1 MKRLIQKH
9 LKIIQLCLIV
19 LIFAYDSSFCSN
31 VLTKIEFEEKENGI
45 IVEFKFIEPISSD
58 SVYAW
63 QSDNQWFYFTL
74 HNILSDTLKLEQ
86 ETTFNLPILDFQPI
100 ISSNSTQI
108 GLRLK
113 KQVDSFEFYNRN
125 QKNLLNAHLHYSLDD
140 FNSVILANTKT
151 NKVRDFDNLFARSK
165 SWLFILASGYSIASL
180 INDKDTK
187 INVEAGIITLI
198 LSYFINKSWTNN

>member
-1 MKRLIQKH
+1 MILI
-9 LKIIQLCLIV
+9 L
-19 LIFAYDSSFCSN
+19 AYDSGFCSN
-31 VLTKIEFEEKENGI
+31 VLTNIEFKEKENGI
-45 IVEFKFIEPISSD
+45 IVEFKFIDPISSD

-100 ISSNSTQI
+100 VSSNSTQI

-113 KQVDSFEFYNRN
+113 KRVDSFEFYNLN
-125 QKNLLNAHLHYSLDD
+125 QKNLFNAHLHYSLDNFD
-140 FNSVILANTKT
+140 SIVLANTKT
-151 NKVRDFDNLFARSK
+151 KKVRELESLFARSK
-165 SWLFILASGYSIASL
+165 SWLFIFAGGYSIASL

-187 INVEAGIITLI
+187 INVEAGIITFI
-198 LSYFINKSWTNN
+198 LSYLINKSWTNN

>member
-1 MKRLIQKH
+1 MILI
-9 LKIIQLCLIV
+9 L
-19 LIFAYDSSFCSN
+19 AYDSGFCRN
-31 VLTKIEFEEKENGI
+31 VLTNIEFKEKENGI
-45 IVEFKFIEPISSD
+45 IVEFKFIDPITPD

-100 ISSNSTQI
+100 LSSNNTQI

-113 KQVDSFEFYNRN
+113 KRVDSFEFYNRN
-125 QKNLLNAHLHYSLDD
+125 QKNLLNAHLHYSLDNFD
-140 FNSVILANTKT
+140 SIILVNTKT
-151 NKVRDFDNLFARSK
+151 KKVREFESLFARSK

-198 LSYFINKSWTNN
+198 LSYLINKSWTNN